1 MKEEDSP
8 LTGFFRHPSNIMHV
22 LLAACVIV
30 ILFELGQLLAA
41 LPFVAVGMLIFF
53 CVEYV
58 SHRFLLH
65 AAPRPEPLLS
75 RLQRRLHYDHHRE
88 PDILELL
95 FVPLW
100 FSLPNLAIYAA
111 LYYLL
116 ARSVPITL
124 ALVLGNLISFIY
136 YEWVHYI
143 AHIPS
148 TPRTPWGRWMKKY
161 HLLHH
166 YKNEGLWFGVTNPSL
181 DLLLGTYLS
190 AGLAEKSPTVRDL
203 EGAGSRVNISRD
215 A

>member
-1 MKEEDSP
+1 MREGSSP
-8 LTGFFRHPSNIMHV
+8 AAGFFRHPSNV
-22 LLAACVIV
+22 VFALLAAGVVV
-30 ILFELGQLLAA
+30 ILIELKYLFAA
-41 LPFVAVGMLIFF
+41 APFVAAGMLIFF

-65 AAPRPEPLLS
+65 APPRPEPSLS

-88 PDILELL
+88 PDALELL

-100 FSLPNLAIYAA
+100 FSLPSLAVYAA

-116 ARSVPITL
+116 SRSVPIVL
-124 ALVLGNLISFIY
+124 ALVLGNLISFLY

-143 AHIPS
+143 AHVPV

-181 DLLLGTYLS
+181 DLLFGTYRQAAL
-190 AGLAEKSPTVRDL
+190 AGKSPTVRSIDR
-203 EGAGSRVNISRD
+203 AGNNVGISRD
-215 A
+215 V

>member
-1 MKEEDSP
+1 MREGSSP
-8 LTGFFRHPSNIMHV
+8 VTGFFRHPSNAV
-22 LLAACVIV
+22 SALLAAGGVV
-30 ILFELGQLLAA
+30 ILFELGYLFAA
-41 LPFVAVGMLIFF
+41 APFVAAGALIFF

-65 AAPRPEPLLS
+65 AAPRPEPSLS
-75 RLQRRLHYDHHRE
+75 RLQKRLHYDHHRE
-88 PDILELL
+88 PEVPELL

-100 FSLPNLAIYAA
+100 FSLPSLSVYAA

-116 ARSVPITL
+116 SGSAPIML
-124 ALVLGNLISFIY
+124 ALVLGNLVSFLY

-143 AHIPS
+143 AHVPV

-181 DLLLGTYLS
+181 DLLFGTYRQAS
-190 AGLAEKSPTVRDL
+190 VAEKSPTVRSIDR
-203 EGAGSRVNISRD
+203 AGHQAGVSRD
-215 A
+215 V

>member
-1 MKEEDSP
+1 MKEEGS
-8 LTGFFRHPSNIMHV
+8 LIAGFFRHRSNAV
-22 LLAACVIV
+22 LALAVAGIV
-30 ILFELGQLLAA
+30 LALFGQGRLIAV
-41 LPFVAVGMLIFF
+41 LPFVAVGMLVFF

-65 AAPRPEPLLS
+65 AAPRPEPSLS
-75 RLQRRLHYDHHRE
+75 RLQRRLHYDHHKK

-100 FSLPNLAIYAA
+100 FSLPNLAVYAA

-116 ARSVPITL
+116 SGSVPVTL
-124 ALVLGNLISFIY
+124 ALLLGNLISFLY
-136 YEWVHYI
+136 YEWVHYV
-143 AHIPS
+143 AHIPA

-181 DLLLGTYLS
+181 DLLCGTYRR
-190 AGLAEKSPTVRDL
+190 AGLVEKSSTVRHIDSARKPL
-203 EGAGSRVNISRD
+203 
-215 A
+215 

>member
-1 MKEEDSP
+1 MKEEASIVS
-8 LTGFFRHPSNIMHV
+8 GFFRHSSNV
-22 LLAACVIV
+22 VFTLLLAAIV
-30 ILFELGQLLAA
+30 AILFERKWVVEA
-41 LPFVAVGMLIFF
+41 LPFVGVGMLVFF

-65 AAPRPEPLLS
+65 AAPRPEPYLS

-100 FSLPNLAIYAA
+100 FSLPNLAVYAA

-116 ARSVPITL
+116 SGSVPATL
-124 ALVLGNLISFIY
+124 ALLLGNLISFMY

-148 TPRTPWGRWMKKY
+148 TPLTPWGRWMKKY

-166 YKNEGLWFGVTNPSL
+166 FKNEGLWFGVTNPSL
-181 DLLLGTYLS
+181 DLLLGTYRPAS
-190 AGLAEKSPTVRDL
+190 LADKSSTVRNID
-203 EGAGSRVNISRD
+203 AASKPVKISRD
-215 A
+215 V

>member
-1 MKEEDSP
+1 MKEEDS
-8 LTGFFRHPSNIMHV
+8 LIAGFFRHPSNVV
-22 LLAACVIV
+22 LAVVVTGIGLV
-30 ILFELGQLLAA
+30 LFEQRQLIAV
-41 LPFVAVGMLIFF
+41 LPFVAPGMLVFF

-65 AAPRPEPLLS
+65 AAPRPEPSLS

-100 FSLPNLAIYAA
+100 FSLPNLTVYAA
-111 LYYLL
+111 LYFLL
-116 ARSVPITL
+116 SRSVPVTL
-124 ALVLGNLISFIY
+124 ALVLGNLISFLY

-143 AHIPS
+143 AHIPA

-181 DLLLGTYLS
+181 DLLCGTYRR
-190 AGLAEKSPTVRDL
+190 AVMAEKSSTVR
-203 EGAGSRVNISRD
+203 NIDSARKPL
-215 A
+215 